1 MSFDP
6 STPGLRASDADR
18 EAVVE
23 RLHRAATEGRLDADE
38 LEERISA
45 AYAAKHCTE
54 LDPLVADITPPRA
67 ATPATV
73 RPTFVTRRGRTN
85 GLAVASL
92 VASLLWMGWFGS
104 VAAIVLGHVA
114 AAPDQRVR
122 RATGRPR
129 PGRGGP
135 RHRLPERADRR
146 AGDPRARLG
155 LAPGRGAGVRRH
167 PSRRSPGGPGR
178 GAVAASSSS
187 RAGTCSRTAALVSGA
202 PYAATSR
209 SSRAGASAAGRQ
221 VRVRG
226 SARGTRR

>member
-54 LDPLVADITPPRA
+54 LDPLVADITPP
-67 ATPATV
+67 ATPTPVAT
-73 RPTFVTRRGRTN
+73 RPTFVTRRGHTN

-114 AAPDQRVR
+114 LRQIN
-122 RATGRPR
+122 
-129 PGRGGP
+129 
-135 RHRLPERADRR
+135 E
-146 AGDPRARLG
+146 
-155 LAPGRGAGVRRH
+155 
-167 PSRRSPGGPGR
+167 
-178 GAVAASSSS
+178 
-187 RAGTCSRTAALVSGA
+187 SG
-202 PYAATSR
+202 
-209 SSRAGASAAGRQ
+209 GRQ
-221 VRVRG
+221 VGRG
-226 SARGTRR
+226 LAVAGLVIGYFSVLIAAFAILGHVWD

>member
-54 LDPLVADITPPRA
+54 LDPLVADITPPPP

-114 AAPDQRVR
+114 LRQIN
-122 RATGRPR
+122 
-129 PGRGGP
+129 
-135 RHRLPERADRR
+135 E
-146 AGDPRARLG
+146 
-155 LAPGRGAGVRRH
+155 
-167 PSRRSPGGPGR
+167 
-178 GAVAASSSS
+178 
-187 RAGTCSRTAALVSGA
+187 SG
-202 PYAATSR
+202 
-209 SSRAGASAAGRQ
+209 GRQ
-221 VRVRG
+221 VGRG
-226 SARGTRR
+226 LAVAGLVIGYLSVLIAALAIIGHVWD